1 MARRN
6 KSATAQKDDV
16 ARFIRVH
23 GVLLLCIAIII
34 GVYFML
40 PSSWEPAKRFLLG
53 WDVGNMVYLGFAL
66 ATIARFELKK
76 AQDRAADQ
84 DEGAIFILII
94 TVVAAAVS
102 LAAIVALLGTL
113 KDSAGAQ
120 RGVHF
125 TLAALTIMISWILI
139 HVMFALHYAHEFYG
153 GEDVGRGGGLKF
165 PGDPRPDYWD
175 FVYFSFVIGM
185 TFQVSDVQVTGKHL
199 RRLVVAH
206 GVVAFFFNVAIL
218 ALAVNIGSQMI

>member
-1 MARRN
+1 LHCNHDRRVFHAAVFLGAGKALPARLGRRQHGL
-6 KSATAQKDDV
+6 S
-16 ARFIRVH
+16 RVCAGH
-23 GVLLLCIAIII
+23 
-34 GVYFML
+34 
-40 PSSWEPAKRFLLG
+40 
-53 WDVGNMVYLGFAL
+53 D
-66 ATIARFELKK
+66 ARFELKK

>member
-1 MARRN
+1 
-6 KSATAQKDDV
+6 
-16 ARFIRVH
+16 
-23 GVLLLCIAIII
+23 
-34 GVYFML
+34 
-40 PSSWEPAKRFLLG
+40 
-53 WDVGNMVYLGFAL
+53 MVYLGFAL
-66 ATIARFELKK
+66 ATIARFESE
-76 AQDRAADQ
+76 
-84 DEGAIFILII
+84 EGARPRRRPGRRRGLHSDAHRRRRRRQFRGAI
-94 TVVAAAVS
+94 VVAARRAERDGS
-102 LAAIVALLGTL
+102 RASAA
-113 KDSAGAQ
+113 SY
-120 RGVHF
+120 F
-125 TLAALTIMISWILI
+125 TLAALTILISWILI

-206 GVVAFFFNVAIL
+206 GVVAFFFSVAIL